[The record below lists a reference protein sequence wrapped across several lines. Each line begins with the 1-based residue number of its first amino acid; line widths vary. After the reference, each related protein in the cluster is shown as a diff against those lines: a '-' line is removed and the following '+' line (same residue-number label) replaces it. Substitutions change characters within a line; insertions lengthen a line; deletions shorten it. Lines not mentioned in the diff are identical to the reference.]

1 MLSWLLLA
9 LAATI
14 VVALALQH
22 WKQSRKLRRARKP
35 AAPRLPVVLAH
46 GFLGFDEIGAGNRK
60 HPYFRGIGE
69 QLERA
74 GAQLYCPRVPPA
86 SSISARAA
94 PPADLL
100 RAVPEARLHLGVH
113 SMGG

>member
-14 VVALALQH
+14 IVAVALQH

-35 AAPRLPVVLAH
+35 TAPRLPVLLAH
-46 GFLGFDEIGAGNRK
+46 GFLGFDEIGLGNRK
-60 HPYFRGIGE
+60 HLYFRGIRE

-74 GAQLYCPRVPPA
+74 GAPPYWPREPPAFSGSGRAPRPSDQRRGLPGPRVNIL
-86 SSISARAA
+86 S
-94 PPADLL
+94 
-100 RAVPEARLHLGVH
+100 
-113 SMGG
+113 